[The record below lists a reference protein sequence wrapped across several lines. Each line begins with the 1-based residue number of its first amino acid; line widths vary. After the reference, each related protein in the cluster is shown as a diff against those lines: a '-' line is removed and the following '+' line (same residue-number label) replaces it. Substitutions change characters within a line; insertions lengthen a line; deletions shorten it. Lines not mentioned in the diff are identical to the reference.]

1 MRREIENEDPGV
13 IGEFVVFICFGY
25 RSLPSPVSKII
36 GDLTLAECGAT
47 WSAIYEFDQNL

>member
-13 IGEFVVFICFGY
+13 LVEFVVFIWIGY

-36 GDLTLAECGAT
+36 GG
-47 WSAIYEFDQNL
+47 FDFGRMRCNMIGDI